1 MTGKRAEM
9 DFLCELKADDEEE
22 GVFEG
27 LASTFGGQPDSFGDV
42 VARGAFKATLAEH
55 KAAGT
60 MPLMLWQHDTRS
72 PIGRWLD
79 MRESTRGLVVR
90 GKLTLEVQRAREAH
104 ALLRDEA
111 LNGLSIGFRTRKADD
126 SRNGVRRL
134 TDVDLLE
141 VSLVSMPAN
150 GRARVTAVKAEH
162 IHTIREFEAAVRDE
176 LGFSAR
182 AAKALAAGGW
192 PALGDR
198 DDRDVGLKRVSDE
211 LKRVGA
217 QASTI
222 IAR

>member
-1 MTGKRAEM
+1 MPERKAEM

-42 VARGAFKATLAEH
+42 VARGAFRQSLSEH
-55 KAAGT
+55 RESGT
-60 MPLMLWQHDTRS
+60 MPLMLWQHDTRA
-72 PIGRWLD
+72 PIGRWLE

-104 ALLRDEA
+104 ALLKDEA
-111 LNGLSIGFRTRKADD
+111 LNGLSIGFQTRKFE
-126 SRNGVRRL
+126 NGSNGTRRL
-134 TDVDLLE
+134 TNVDLLE

-150 GRARVTAVKAEH
+150 GRARVTSVKAER
-162 IHTIREFEAAVRDE
+162 IHTIREFEAAVRDD

-198 DDRDVGLKRVSDE
+198 DDRDVGLKRVTDA
-211 LKRVGA
+211 LRDVGA

-222 IAR
+222 VTR